1 MIQFMSH
8 KVDLKN
14 EVRRYRLNF
23 FKMYFGFLLVT
34 IAGCVLLAAAS
45 MKLRPQPNSPE
56 GWIIFLLVM
65 LLSVMVVS
73 GACFASRVIASLYSV
88 FTVYQ
93 NECITVTSLA
103 EVAFKQCRVKNTRNA
118 GKAFVRMGVVMRFMQ
133 EFAERYDF
141 ADFFLNN
148 EFCYC
153 YSGTLKK
160 IKSIRSFGKYTVLRC
175 RVLKFDPAAKKQT
188 ERSCTFYIDKAGF
201 ENSEELISILESRLR
216 LGR

>member
-8 KVDLKN
+8 KVDFKN

-34 IAGCVLLAAAS
+34 IAGCVLLAMLS
-45 MKLRPQPNSPE
+45 MRLDPQPNSPE

-65 LLSVMVVS
+65 LLSVLVVF
-73 GACFASRVIASLYSV
+73 GVCFVSRTIASLYTV

-93 NECITVTSLA
+93 NECITITPLA
-103 EVAFKQCRVKNTRNA
+103 EVAFRQCRIKNTRNA
-118 GKAFVRMGVVMRFMQ
+118 AKAFVRTGVVMKFMQ
-133 EFAERYDF
+133 EFVERYDF

-148 EFCYC
+148 EFCYY

-160 IKSIRSFGKYTVLRC
+160 IKSIRRFGKYTVLRC
-175 RVLKFDPAAKKQT
+175 RVLKFDSAAKKQT

-216 LGR
+216 LGL